1 MALHC
6 LSAPRRRLARIR
18 CLQECITCLSEG
30 KPLPESVGYV
40 SLELEYR
47 CPNKTSIK
55 LYADVDTSKTVVKE
69 LSCTNESKFLV
80 SGEELCNGQGKWLKV
95 RKFKLSG
102 SSEFEAL
109 EGDAWLLLFSSRSS
123 VEESP
128 PLVPVAQ
135 ESRSSLTFDKRTIS
149 SWEEVVDSH
158 YALQLKQQQPS
169 VLKPDEQAVA
179 QLRSVPKVW
188 SLEHDEA
195 LVQLMAQHI
204 PRDNDSL
211 GAIKSFVEHVDVSS
225 YCDDDGPLNLTDG
238 DPETYWESDGS
249 QGQHWIQLRMKKGT
263 VIKKLCI
270 VLDGADDNY
279 LPQRMVV
286 QGGEQDNLKTLNTV
300 HIDWT
305 VTDTQDIVMLENM
318 TEHYP
323 IIMIRIK
330 ECMAGGI
337 DTRIRGIKL
346 HSTEERSLGFDR
358 DFFCAKN
365 LVRFPILDSS
375 SPDVLYRRSLILQ
388 RVLTIM
394 DSVLHYMVPA
404 WQYSIGSYKCLQ
416 KVRQLL
422 PLSKKRLNLIETFLK
437 DTSSEPSDK
446 PVVYI
451 NRRAAMEHRCDP
463 SQDTEC
469 KLTVFMQLYEGLKP
483 RDRTT
488 KPLNYR
494 WSSRYDQWWECKFLS
509 EGIIDQ
515 GGGFRDSLS
524 DLAEELCP
532 TATDCPIPLPYFIR
546 APNQTQ
552 EDSNINRDVYVPN
565 SACQDWDKY
574 EWIGKLMGACFRSK
588 ENLVLSLP
596 PFVWKKLVGETTTW
610 TRDFQT
616 VDSAEVH
623 IIDSMAAVDLDREL
637 FTALG
642 RSWSLILSNG
652 SQVTLRVDQ
661 EGNTKPLDYSERI
674 DYAEEVRRVRMN
686 ECEEQLVAVRRG
698 LITVVPEAV
707 LELLTWQELETRVC
721 GDPEITMEA
730 LKKTTYYDDLDETDI
745 RVQYLW
751 DALKN
756 FSNEDRSRF
765 LRFVT
770 GRRRLPAPLVISS
783 GKGDTM
789 DSLPESSTCANMLY
803 LPYYSSAKVAEE
815 KLRYAAYNCI
825 AIDTDMN
832 PWEGSWED

>member
-1 MALHC
+1 MNC
-6 LSAPRRRLARIR
+6 SYFPSA
-18 CLQECITCLSEG
+18 
-30 KPLPESVGYV
+30 
-40 SLELEYR
+40 
-47 CPNKTSIK
+47 
-55 LYADVDTSKTVVKE
+55 KE
-69 LSCTNESKFLV
+69 LITAGTPTSNRQAPAPTLSPVRHTHTACRLEDEAEFIGKFDT
-80 SGEELCNGQGKWLKV
+80 KRRPTK
-95 RKFKLSG
+95 
-102 SSEFEAL
+102 
-109 EGDAWLLLFSSRSS
+109 
-123 VEESP
+123 
-128 PLVPVAQ
+128 AQ
-135 ESRSSLTFDKRTIS
+135 A
-149 SWEEVVDSH
+149 DST
-158 YALQLKQQQPS
+158 
-169 VLKPDEQAVA
+169 AVA
-179 QLRSVPKVW
+179 QLQSVMRDKTW
-188 SLEHDEA
+188 SLEHDE
-195 LVQLMAQHI
+195 
-204 PRDNDSL
+204 SL
-211 GAIKSFVEHVDVSS
+211 DE
-225 YCDDDGPLNLTDG
+225 DGPLNLTDG
-238 DPETYWESDGS
+238 DPDTYWESDGS

-270 VLDGADDNY
+270 VLDGSDDNY
-279 LPQRMVV
+279 LPSRILV
-286 QGGEQDNLKTLNTV
+286 QGGEQDNLKILNTI

-305 VTDTQDIVMLENM
+305 ISDTQDVVMLENM

-346 HSTEERSLGFDR
+346 QSTEERSLGFDC
-358 DFFCAKN
+358 DFFSKDK
-365 LVRFPILDSS
+365 LVRFPMLEPF
-375 SPDVLYRRSLILQ
+375 SPEVLYRRAIILQ
-388 RVLTIM
+388 RFVNIM

-437 DTSSEPSDK
+437 DTATDPSEK

-463 SQDTEC
+463 SQDPDC
-469 KLTVFMQLYEGLKP
+469 KSTVFMQLYEGLKP
-483 RDRTT
+483 RDRTS
-488 KPLNYR
+488 KPLHYR

-524 DLAEELCP
+524 DVAEELCP
-532 TATDCPIPLPYFIR
+532 TSSDSPIPLPYFNR
-546 APNQTQ
+546 APNQAHD
-552 EDSNINRDVYVPN
+552 DSNVNRDMYVPN
-565 SACQDWDKY
+565 PACQDWEKY
-574 EWIGKLMGACFRSK
+574 EWIGQLMGACFRSK

-610 TRDFQT
+610 SRDYQT
-616 VDSAEVH
+616 VNAAEVQL
-623 IIDSMAAVDLDREL
+623 IDNLDSMDQDT
-637 FTALG
+637 FNALG

-652 SQVTLRVDQ
+652 APLALRLDSD
-661 EGNTKPLDYSERI
+661 GATKVLNYSER
-674 DYAEEVRRVRMN
+674 DEYAEEVRRIRMN
-686 ECEEQLVAVRRG
+686 EFEDQLMAMRKG

-721 GDPEITMEA
+721 GDPEITIEA

-745 RVQYLW
+745 RVKYLW
-751 DALKN
+751 EALKA

-783 GKGDTM
+783 GKGDTI

-803 LPYYSSAKVAEE
+803 LPYYSSAKMAEE

-832 PWEGSWED
+832 PWED

>member
-1 MALHC
+1 MAAKC
-6 LSAPRRRLARIR
+6 LPPARRRLARIR
-18 CLQECITCLSEG
+18 CLQECIDCLYDG
-30 KPLPESVGYV
+30 IPLPDSICYV
-40 SLELEYR
+40 PLELEYFP
-47 CPNKTSIK
+47 PNKTNIK
-55 LYADVDTSKTVVKE
+55 LYASPDTASEAVKVVA
-69 LSCTNESKFLV
+69 CTSDSRFIV

-95 RKFKLSG
+95 KKVKALAG
-102 SSEFEAL
+102 SDFEVMSK
-109 EGDAWLLLFSSRSS
+109 DTWLLLFSSRSS
-123 VEESP
+123 VEETP
-128 PLVPVAQ
+128 PIVPVTEKTRTQ
-135 ESRSSLTFDKRTIS
+135 TVDDSDKSVIS
-149 SWEEVVDSH
+149 CWEDVVDNH
-158 YALQLKQQQPS
+158 YALHLPQRRPKQVQA
-169 VLKPDEQAVA
+169 DENAVA
-179 QLRSVPKVW
+179 QLQSMARRDREW
-188 SLEHDEA
+188 TLEHDEA

-204 PRDNDSL
+204 PRDNDAL

-225 YCDDDGPLNLTDG
+225 YCDEDGPLNLTDG
-238 DPETYWESDGS
+238 DPDTYWESDGS

-263 VIKKLCI
+263 IVKKLCI
-270 VLDGADDNY
+270 VIDGADDNY
-279 LPQRMVV
+279 LPSRILV
-286 QGGEQDNLKTLNTV
+286 QGGEQENLKILNTI

-318 TEHYP
+318 TEHFP

-337 DTRIRGIKL
+337 DTRIRGLKL
-346 HSTEERSLGFDR
+346 QSTEERSLGFDC
-358 DFFCAKN
+358 DFFSRDK
-365 LVRFPILDSS
+365 LVRFPILEPY
-375 SPDVLYRRSLILQ
+375 SPEILYRRAIILQ
-388 RVLTIM
+388 RFVNIM

-422 PLSKKRLNLIETFLK
+422 PLSRKRLNLIETFLK
-437 DTSSEPSDK
+437 DTATDPSDK

-469 KLTVFMQLYEGLKP
+469 KSTVFMQLYEGLKP
-483 RDRTT
+483 RDRNT
-488 KPLNYR
+488 KPLHYR

-524 DLAEELCP
+524 DVAEELCP
-532 TATDCPIPLPYFIR
+532 TSADCPIPLPYFIR
-546 APNQTQ
+546 APNQTHD
-552 EDSNINRDVYVPN
+552 DSNVNRDVYVPN
-565 SACQDWDKY
+565 HECHDWDKF

-588 ENLVLSLP
+588 ENLVVSLP

-610 TRDFQT
+610 SRDFCT
-616 VDSAEVH
+616 VDAAEVQV
-623 IIDSMAAVDLDREL
+623 IDNMGTMDEET
-637 FTALG
+637 FTALA
-642 RSWSLILSNG
+642 RSWSLVLSNG
-652 SQVTLRVDQ
+652 TQVSLRLDG
-661 EGNTKPLDYSERI
+661 EGSIRSLDYISRL
-674 DYAEEVRRVRMN
+674 DYALEVRRLRMN
-686 ECEEQLVAVRRG
+686 EFEDQLAAMRRG

-707 LELLTWQELETRVC
+707 LELLTWQELETRIC
-721 GDPEITMEA
+721 GDPEITIDA

-745 RVQYLW
+745 RVKYLW
-751 DALKN
+751 EALKN

-783 GKGDTM
+783 GKGDAI

-832 PWEGSWED
+832 PWED